1 MKQPTIRDIPGGITA
16 ATGIRAAGI
25 HCGIKKAKRAVTQD
39 ERLDLA
45 LIVSDRP
52 ATVAGVTTS
61 NRSKAAP
68 VLLCEQQLKGG
79 RFAGIVAN
87 SGNAN
92 ACTGRQGERDATQMR
107 DRFAGLL
114 DRPSGEV
121 FVASTGVIGTRLPI
135 GKVLSGIREGVG
147 CLSTDGGEAAAR
159 AIMTT
164 DTCPKEA
171 AVSVELDGR
180 PVVIGGMAKGSG
192 MIAPHLATML
202 CFVGTDA
209 RISAPL
215 LRRLLRRVVEHS
227 FNAITVDGCMSTND
241 TVLLFANGASNAPP
255 LKVDTPQCDVFE
267 EALLRVLSRLARM
280 IVKDGEGA
288 TKLIRVEVT
297 GARSARDAKVAAR
310 AIADSALVKTAF
322 FGEDCNWGRIMSAI
336 GASGIR
342 FDPDHVDIALDG
354 VAVVRQGVGLGAAAE
369 RRAAIRMRRS
379 EFDLTVDLQGG
390 AGRAVILTTDLTE
403 AYVRINAGYRS

>member
-16 ATGIRAAGI
+16 AKGIRAAGV
-25 HCGIKKAKRAVTQD
+25 HSGIKKTA
-39 ERLDLA
+39 LDLA

-79 RFAGIVAN
+79 RLSAIVAN

-92 ACTGRQGERDATQMR
+92 ACTGFQGERDAVQMR
-107 DRFAGLL
+107 DRLAGLL
-114 DRPSGEV
+114 DRPAGEV
-121 FVASTGVIGTRLPI
+121 FVASTGVIGQRLPI
-135 GKVLSGIREGVG
+135 AKVLSGIPDGVG
-147 CLSTDGGEAAAR
+147 RLSVGGGEAAAR

-171 AVSVELDGR
+171 AVGFELDGK
-180 PVVIGGMAKGSG
+180 PVVIGGIAKGSG

-209 RISAPL
+209 KISAPL
-215 LRRLLRRVVEHS
+215 LRRILRRTVEES

-241 TVLLFANGASNAPP
+241 TVLVFANGMSETPP
-255 LKVDTPQCDVFE
+255 LKAGTPRLDVFE
-267 EALLRVLSRLARM
+267 KALLQVLSRLARM
-280 IVKDGEGA
+280 IVMDGEGA
-288 TKLIRVEVT
+288 TKLIRIEVM
-297 GARSARDAKVAAR
+297 GAPTARDAKVAAK
-310 AIADSALVKTAF
+310 AIANSPLVKTAF
-322 FGEDCNWGRIMSAI
+322 FGEDCNWGRIVSAI

-342 FDPDHVDIALDG
+342 FDPDCVEISVG
-354 VAVVRQGVGLGAAAE
+354 RIPVVRKGLGLGAAAE
-369 RRAAIRMRRS
+369 RRAAMRMRRP
-379 EFDLTVDLQGG
+379 EFEVTVNLHGGTGG
-390 AGRAVILTTDLTE
+390 AAILTTDLSE